1 MIVFYAGRVELRFGF
16 WFFAVIA
23 CFMLVG
29 RAAFLWY
36 MLLPVLIHELGHLIA
51 LLACGGGVQRVTFT
65 AFSLDIRTKGTE
77 GFGYGRELLVA
88 AAGVAANLLAAAALY
103 RFAFQSM
110 RTMFLIAANMAV
122 ALFNLLPVGNL
133 DGGGLLRLLAEHAGG
148 VAFSWKI
155 SQAVSFFALVPL
167 FAAALFVLGQGG
179 NLTLLV
185 TCSYLALVVIR
196 QM

>member
-1 MIVFYAGRVELRFGF
+1 
-16 WFFAVIA
+16 
-23 CFMLVG
+23 
-29 RAAFLWY
+29 
-36 MLLPVLIHELGHLIA
+36 
-51 LLACGGGVQRVTFT
+51 
-65 AFSLDIRTKGTE
+65 
-77 GFGYGRELLVA
+77 LLVA
-88 AAGVAANLLAAAALY
+88 AAGAAANLLAAAVLY

-122 ALFNLLPVGNL
+122 AAFNLLPIGNL
-133 DGGGLLRLLAEHAGG
+133 DGGEMLRLMTERAGG

-155 SQAVSFFALVPL
+155 ARAASFFALVPL

-185 TCSYLALVVIR
+185 TCVYLAAAVIR